1 MNNEISRMPND
12 NLVGL
17 IPYVTDM
24 HKFFTSRVGKPRSET
39 YELSNVRAL
48 KNEDRNGKSKIQRVI
63 FTQSGMATGPAIG
76 FDVASVAGGPLSVN
90 ARWLEGDIDDSLVDE
105 LIKDIERGL
114 RSIAEVKEIK
124 PNQINKKDLLYSSG
138 RSL

>member
-1 MNNEISRMPND
+1 
-12 NLVGL
+12 
-17 IPYVTDM
+17 
-24 HKFFTSRVGKPRSET
+24 
-39 YELSNVRAL
+39 
-48 KNEDRNGKSKIQRVI
+48 
-63 FTQSGMATGPAIG
+63 
-76 FDVASVAGGPLSVN
+76 LSVN

-138 RSL
+138 RSLRILLLFSIMSREIGWPNQLQGGWISEDSELLFVKRCQGLPAA